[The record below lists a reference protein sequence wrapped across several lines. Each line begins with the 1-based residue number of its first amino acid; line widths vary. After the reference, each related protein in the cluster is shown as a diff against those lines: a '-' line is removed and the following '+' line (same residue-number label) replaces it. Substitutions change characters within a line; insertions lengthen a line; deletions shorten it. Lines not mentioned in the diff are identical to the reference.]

1 MICDTHRLPLDPAVN
16 PSFSRSTPLLSAEF
30 LWISSPRSDY
40 GVSVASGS
48 KHIHSPTHL
57 HISRIKVA
65 QSLPL
70 RTGIQVLLVC
80 SSESH
85 QGLGNSVDY
94 GHLNGTWEKHRVL
107 NGMFSWNSPS
117 KMGVSWWIFAGFCMF
132 SSIIANFKTFPMS
145 NCKKAKFGPISWH
158 QILFQ

>member
-1 MICDTHRLPLDPAVN
+1 MYVTYDEINALEQIYSQQYDRYDQTQGFKHQHWDLSNNRQRWVCLNMICDTHTQVITGYHRLPLDPAVN

-30 LWISSPRSDY
+30 LWISSPKSDY

-65 QSLPL
+65 QFLPL

-94 GHLNGTWEKHRVL
+94 GHLNGTWEKHR
-107 NGMFSWNSPS
+107 NGF
-117 KMGVSWWIFAGFCMF
+117 
-132 SSIIANFKTFPMS
+132 
-145 NCKKAKFGPISWH
+145 
-158 QILFQ
+158 

>member
-1 MICDTHRLPLDPAVN
+1 MICDTHTHRLSQVITGYHRLPLDPAVN

-30 LWISSPRSDY
+30 LWISSPKSDY

-65 QSLPL
+65 QFLPL
-70 RTGIQVLLVC
+70 RTGIQVLVC

-94 GHLNGTWEKHRVL
+94 GHLNGTWEKHR
-107 NGMFSWNSPS
+107 NGFW
-117 KMGVSWWIFAGFCMF
+117 MGFFVEIHQ
-132 SSIIANFKTFPMS
+132 
-145 NCKKAKFGPISWH
+145 AKWCFMVDLCWFLHVFIYHSEFWDISH
-158 QILFQ
+158 VKLQKS